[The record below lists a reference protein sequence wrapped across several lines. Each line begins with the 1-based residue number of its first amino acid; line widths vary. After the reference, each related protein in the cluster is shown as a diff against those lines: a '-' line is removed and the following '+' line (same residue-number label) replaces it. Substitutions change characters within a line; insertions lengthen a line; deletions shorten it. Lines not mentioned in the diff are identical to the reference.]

1 MTVDVTLSEKL
12 VEEARQIGRHSTGRA
27 AVTAAL
33 IEYVKYR
40 KQVAVLDLAGKI
52 DFDPEYDY
60 KAERW
65 RKRRGS

>member
-1 MTVDVTLSEKL
+1 MPENVTLSEKL
-12 VEEARQIGRHSTGRA
+12 VEEARQIGRHRTGRA

-33 IEYVKYR
+33 KEYIKYR

-60 KAERW
+60 KAERR
-65 RKRRGS
+65 RKR